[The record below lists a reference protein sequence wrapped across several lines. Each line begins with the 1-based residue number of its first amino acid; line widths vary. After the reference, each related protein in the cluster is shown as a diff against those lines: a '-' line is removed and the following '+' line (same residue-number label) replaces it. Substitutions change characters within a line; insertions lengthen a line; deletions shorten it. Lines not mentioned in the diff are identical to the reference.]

1 MFKLT
6 KIFVAGSTG
15 YIGKNVVKYALDNGF
30 DVVTA
35 KRHSDN
41 KPGQLNKKLKVIKI
55 SNNDNNWIA
64 DLEKVDVIISCLASR
79 TGEPKDAH
87 LVDYKLNCLLLEKA
101 KALKCSQFILLSA
114 ICVQKPRLAFQFEKL
129 AFEEELKKSGLNF
142 SIVRPTAY
150 FKSLSGQIENIKK
163 GKPYV
168 YFGDGQIT
176 QCNPISEKDLSLYIL
191 SCIKDKTKWRKIL
204 PIGGPKQSIT
214 PKDIGKILFEIF
226 EVSPKYKSFPTKILD
241 AIRLL
246 LLIISPFSNWA
257 KNKSE
262 LIKIAK
268 YYATESMLIWDEKK
282 ECYDANMTPSTGKDT
297 LREIIEKVSNILSIE
312 ENYSIKNLDL
322 QLEID
327 RDSKLY

>member
-1 MFKLT
+1 LT

-15 YIGKNVVKYALDNGF
+15 YIGKNVVKNALDNGF

-87 LVDYKLNCLLLEKA
+87 FVDYKLNCLLLEKA

-129 AFEEELKKSGLNF
+129 AFEEKLKKSGLNF

-191 SCIKDKTKWRKIL
+191 SCINDKTKWQKIL
-204 PIGGPKQSIT
+204 PIGGPKQSLT

-241 AIRLL
+241 VIRVL
-246 LLIISPFSNWA
+246 LLIISPLSNWA

-282 ECYDANMTPSTGKDT
+282 KCYDANMTPSTGKDT
-297 LREIIEKVSNILSIE
+297 LRDYF
-312 ENYSIKNLDL
+312 YSIKNLDL
-322 QLEID
+322 KLEID

>member
-226 EVSPKYKSFPTKILD
+226 EVSPKYKSFPTKLLD

-282 ECYDANMTPSTGKDT
+282 ACYDANMTPSTGKDT
-297 LREIIEKVSNILSIE
+297 LRDYF
-312 ENYSIKNLDL
+312 YSIKNLDL

>member
-79 TGEPKDAH
+79 TGEPEDAH

-226 EVSPKYKSFPTKILD
+226 EVSPKYKSFPTKLLD

-297 LREIIEKVSNILSIE
+297 LRDYF
-312 ENYSIKNLDL
+312 YSIKNLDL

>member
-282 ECYDANMTPSTGKDT
+282 NCYDANMTPSTGKDT
-297 LREIIEKVSNILSIE
+297 LRDYF
-312 ENYSIKNLDL
+312 YSLKNLDL
-322 QLEID
+322 KLEID

>member
-1 MFKLT
+1 MT

-41 KPGQLNKKLKVIKI
+41 KPGQLNKKLKVTKI

-226 EVSPKYKSFPTKILD
+226 EVSPKYKSFPTKLLD

-297 LREIIEKVSNILSIE
+297 LRDYF
-312 ENYSIKNLDL
+312 YSIKNLDL

>member
-35 KRHSDN
+35 KRHSDD

-226 EVSPKYKSFPTKILD
+226 EVSPKYKSFPTKLLD

-297 LREIIEKVSNILSIE
+297 LRDYF
-312 ENYSIKNLDL
+312 YSIKNLDL

>member
-114 ICVQKPRLAFQFEKL
+114 ICVQKSRLAFQFEKL

-191 SCIKDKTKWRKIL
+191 SCIKDKTKWKKIL

-226 EVSPKYKSFPTKILD
+226 EVSPKYKSFPTKLLD

-297 LREIIEKVSNILSIE
+297 LRDYF
-312 ENYSIKNLDL
+312 YSIKNLDL

>member
-1 MFKLT
+1 MLKLT

-79 TGEPKDAH
+79 TGEPEDAH

-226 EVSPKYKSFPTKILD
+226 EVSPKYKSFPTKLLD

-297 LREIIEKVSNILSIE
+297 LRDYF
-312 ENYSIKNLDL
+312 YSIKNLDL

>member
-15 YIGKNVVKYALDNGF
+15 YIGKNVVKNALDNGF

-87 LVDYKLNCLLLEKA
+87 FVDYKLNCLLLEKA

-129 AFEEELKKSGLNF
+129 AFEEKLKKSGLNF

-150 FKSLSGQIENIKK
+150 FKSLSGQVENIKK

-191 SCIKDKTKWRKIL
+191 SCINDKTKWQKIL
-204 PIGGPKQSIT
+204 PIGGPKQSLT

-282 ECYDANMTPSTGKDT
+282 KCYDANMTPSTGKDT
-297 LREIIEKVSNILSIE
+297 LRDYF
-312 ENYSIKNLDL
+312 YSIKNLDL
-322 QLEID
+322 KLEID

>member
-226 EVSPKYKSFPTKILD
+226 EVSPKYKSFPTKLLD

-282 ECYDANMTPSTGKDT
+282 ECYDSNMTPSTGKDT
-297 LREIIEKVSNILSIE
+297 LRDYF
-312 ENYSIKNLDL
+312 YSIKNLDL

>member
-1 MFKLT
+1 LT

-55 SNNDNNWIA
+55 SSNDNDWIA

-191 SCIKDKTKWRKIL
+191 SCIKDKTKWQKIL

-226 EVSPKYKSFPTKILD
+226 EVSPKYKSFPTKLLD

-297 LREIIEKVSNILSIE
+297 LRDYF
-312 ENYSIKNLDL
+312 YSIKNLDL

>member
-1 MFKLT
+1 MT

-55 SNNDNNWIA
+55 SSNDNNWIA

-297 LREIIEKVSNILSIE
+297 LRDYF
-312 ENYSIKNLDL
+312 YSIKNLDL

>member
-30 DVVTA
+30 DVVIA

-41 KPGQLNKKLKVIKI
+41 KPSQLNKKLKVIKI

-129 AFEEELKKSGLNF
+129 AFEEKLKKSGLNF

-150 FKSLSGQIENIKK
+150 FKSLSGQVENIKK

-191 SCIKDKTKWRKIL
+191 SCINDKTKWQKIL
-204 PIGGPKQSIT
+204 PIGGPKQSLT

-241 AIRLL
+241 VIRVL
-246 LLIISPFSNWA
+246 LLIISPLSNWA

-268 YYATESMLIWDEKK
+268 YYATESMLIWDETKK
-282 ECYDANMTPSTGKDT
+282 CYDSNMTPSTGKDT
-297 LREIIEKVSNILSIE
+297 LRDYF
-312 ENYSIKNLDL
+312 YSIRNLDL
-322 QLEID
+322 ELEID

>member
-226 EVSPKYKSFPTKILD
+226 EVSPKYKSFPTKLLD

-282 ECYDANMTPSTGKDT
+282 KCYDANMTPSTGKDT
-297 LREIIEKVSNILSIE
+297 LRD
-312 ENYSIKNLDL
+312 YFHSIKNLDL

>member
-55 SNNDNNWIA
+55 STNDNNWIA

-191 SCIKDKTKWRKIL
+191 SCIKDKTKWQKIL

-297 LREIIEKVSNILSIE
+297 LRDYF
-312 ENYSIKNLDL
+312 YSIKNLDL

>member
-55 SNNDNNWIA
+55 SNDDNNWIA

-226 EVSPKYKSFPTKILD
+226 EVSPKYKSFPTKLLD

-282 ECYDANMTPSTGKDT
+282 KCYDANMTPSTGKDT
-297 LREIIEKVSNILSIE
+297 LRDYF
-312 ENYSIKNLDL
+312 YSIKNLDL
-322 QLEID
+322 KLEID

>member
-1 MFKLT
+1 MT

-191 SCIKDKTKWRKIL
+191 SCIKDKNKWRKIL

-226 EVSPKYKSFPTKILD
+226 EVSPKYKSFPTKLLD

-282 ECYDANMTPSTGKDT
+282 ECYDANMTEVSGKCDANVK
-297 LREIIEKVSNILSIE
+297 EIRRKYNGNLKKTSNGI
-312 ENYSIKNLDL
+312 
-322 QLEID
+322 
-327 RDSKLY
+327 

>member
-35 KRHSDN
+35 KRHSDD

-191 SCIKDKTKWRKIL
+191 SCINDKTKWQKIL
-204 PIGGPKQSIT
+204 PIGGPKQSLT

-226 EVSPKYKSFPTKILD
+226 EVSPKYKSFPTKLLD

-268 YYATESMLIWDEKK
+268 YYATESMLIWDETKK
-282 ECYDANMTPSTGKDT
+282 CYDSNMTPSTGKDT
-297 LREIIEKVSNILSIE
+297 LRDYF
-312 ENYSIKNLDL
+312 YSIKNLDL

>member
-35 KRHSDN
+35 KRHSDS

-282 ECYDANMTPSTGKDT
+282 NCYDANMTPSTGKDT
-297 LREIIEKVSNILSIE
+297 LRDYF
-312 ENYSIKNLDL
+312 YSIKNLDL
-322 QLEID
+322 KLEID

>member
-1 MFKLT
+1 MT

-101 KALKCSQFILLSA
+101 KALKCSHFILLSA

-129 AFEEELKKSGLNF
+129 AFEKELKKSGLNF

-226 EVSPKYKSFPTKILD
+226 EVSPKYKSFPTKLLD

-297 LREIIEKVSNILSIE
+297 LRDYF
-312 ENYSIKNLDL
+312 YSIKNLDL

>member
-30 DVVTA
+30 DVVIA

-41 KPGQLNKKLKVIKI
+41 KPSQLNKKLKVIKI

-87 LVDYKLNCLLLEKA
+87 LVDYELNCLLLEKA

-129 AFEEELKKSGLNF
+129 AFEEKLKKSGLNF

-150 FKSLSGQIENIKK
+150 FKSLSGQVENIKK

-191 SCIKDKTKWRKIL
+191 SCINDKTKWQKIL
-204 PIGGPKQSIT
+204 PIGGPKQSLT

-241 AIRLL
+241 VIRVL
-246 LLIISPFSNWA
+246 LLIISPLSNWA

-268 YYATESMLIWDEKK
+268 YYATESMLIWDETKR
-282 ECYDANMTPSTGKDT
+282 CYDSNMTPSTGKDT
-297 LREIIEKVSNILSIE
+297 LRDYF
-312 ENYSIKNLDL
+312 YSIRNLDL
-322 QLEID
+322 ELEID

>member
-1 MFKLT
+1 VFKLT

-226 EVSPKYKSFPTKILD
+226 EVSPKYKSFPTKLLD

-282 ECYDANMTPSTGKDT
+282 KCYDANMTPSTGKDT
-297 LREIIEKVSNILSIE
+297 LRDYF
-312 ENYSIKNLDL
+312 YSIKNLDL
-322 QLEID
+322 KLEID

>member
-1 MFKLT
+1 VFKLT

-114 ICVQKPRLAFQFEKL
+114 ICVQKPRLTFQFEKL

-226 EVSPKYKSFPTKILD
+226 EVSPKYKSFPTKLLD

-297 LREIIEKVSNILSIE
+297 LRDYF
-312 ENYSIKNLDL
+312 YSIKNLDL

>member
-226 EVSPKYKSFPTKILD
+226 EVSPKYKSFPTKLLD

-282 ECYDANMTPSTGKDT
+282 NCYDANMTPSTGKDT
-297 LREIIEKVSNILSIE
+297 LRDYF
-312 ENYSIKNLDL
+312 YSIKNLDL

>member
-55 SNNDNNWIA
+55 SSNDNDWIA

-191 SCIKDKTKWRKIL
+191 SCIKDKTKWQKIL

-226 EVSPKYKSFPTKILD
+226 EVSPKYKSFPTKLLD

-297 LREIIEKVSNILSIE
+297 LRDYF
-312 ENYSIKNLDL
+312 YSIKNLDL

>member
-1 MFKLT
+1 MT

-55 SNNDNNWIA
+55 SNDDNNWIA

-226 EVSPKYKSFPTKILD
+226 EVSPKYKSFPTKLLD

-297 LREIIEKVSNILSIE
+297 LRDYF
-312 ENYSIKNLDL
+312 YSIKNLDL

>member
-1 MFKLT
+1 MT

-191 SCIKDKTKWRKIL
+191 SCIKDKNKWRKIL

-226 EVSPKYKSFPTKILD
+226 EVSPKYKSFTTKLLD

-297 LREIIEKVSNILSIE
+297 LRDYF
-312 ENYSIKNLDL
+312 YSIKNLDL

>member
-129 AFEEELKKSGLNF
+129 AFEEKLKKSGLNF

-226 EVSPKYKSFPTKILD
+226 EMPPKYKSFPTKLLD

-297 LREIIEKVSNILSIE
+297 LRDYF
-312 ENYSIKNLDL
+312 YSIKNLDL

>member
-1 MFKLT
+1 MT

-35 KRHSDN
+35 KRHSDD

-282 ECYDANMTPSTGKDT
+282 KCYDANMTPSTGKDT
-297 LREIIEKVSNILSIE
+297 LRDYF
-312 ENYSIKNLDL
+312 YSIKNLDL
-322 QLEID
+322 KLEID

>member
-55 SNNDNNWIA
+55 SSNDNDWIA

-163 GKPYV
+163 GKPFV

-226 EVSPKYKSFPTKILD
+226 EVSPKYKSFPIKLLD

-297 LREIIEKVSNILSIE
+297 LRDYF
-312 ENYSIKNLDL
+312 YSIKNLDL

>member
-64 DLEKVDVIISCLASR
+64 DLEKVDVIISCLSSR

-114 ICVQKPRLAFQFEKL
+114 ICVQKPRLTFQFEKL

-226 EVSPKYKSFPTKILD
+226 EVSPKYKSFPTKLLD

-268 YYATESMLIWDEKK
+268 YYATESMLIWDEEK

-297 LREIIEKVSNILSIE
+297 LRDYF
-312 ENYSIKNLDL
+312 YSIKNLDL

>member
-282 ECYDANMTPSTGKDT
+282 NCYDANMTPSTGKDT
-297 LREIIEKVSNILSIE
+297 LKDYF
-312 ENYSIKNLDL
+312 YSIKNLDL
-322 QLEID
+322 KLEID

>member
-226 EVSPKYKSFPTKILD
+226 EVSPKYKSFPTKLLD
-241 AIRLL
+241 VIRLL

-297 LREIIEKVSNILSIE
+297 LRDYF
-312 ENYSIKNLDL
+312 YSIKNLDL

>member
-79 TGEPKDAH
+79 TGEPRDAH

-226 EVSPKYKSFPTKILD
+226 EVSPKYKSFPTKLLD

-297 LREIIEKVSNILSIE
+297 LRDYF
-312 ENYSIKNLDL
+312 YSIKNLDL

>member
-1 MFKLT
+1 MT

-15 YIGKNVVKYALDNGF
+15 YIGKNVVKYALENGF

-35 KRHSDN
+35 KRHPDN

-226 EVSPKYKSFPTKILD
+226 EVSPKYKSFPTKLLD

-297 LREIIEKVSNILSIE
+297 LRDYF
-312 ENYSIKNLDL
+312 YSIKNLDL